1 MTIEIT
7 GRKIEVTPALRSFT
21 EKKLKKLD
29 RLVDG
34 INEAHVI
41 LTVEKHRHTAEILV
55 KSRLARLSG
64 SETTNDLYASI
75 GNVLEKIERQAK
87 KLKDKYS
94 WGKKRVKGVATI
106 RSPRPEPEPEFEAE
120 GEPARR
126 AQASPRLIRSRRY
139 AVKPMTVDEA
149 LLQVQD
155 SRDSFLVFRDAVSQR
170 VGVIYRRQDG
180 NFGLIE
186 PEI

>member
-29 RLVDG
+29 RLLDG
-34 INEAHVI
+34 ITEAHVI

-64 SETTNDLYASI
+64 SETTSDLYASI

-87 KLKDKYS
+87 KLKDKHG
-94 WGKKRVKGVATI
+94 WGKKKVKGVATI
-106 RSPRPEPEPEFEAE
+106 RSPRPEPEPET
-120 GEPARR
+120 EPDRR
-126 AQASPRLIRSRRY
+126 FQASPRLIRSRRY

-149 LLQVQD
+149 VLQVQD
-155 SRDSFLVFRDAVSQR
+155 SKDSFLVFRDAVSQR
-170 VGVIYRRQDG
+170 VGVVYRRADG

>member
-29 RLVDG
+29 RLLDG
-34 INEAHVI
+34 ITEAHVI

-87 KLKDKYS
+87 KLKDKHS

-106 RSPRPEPEPEFEAE
+106 RAPRPEPEPEPE
-120 GEPARR
+120 GEQGRR
-126 AQASPRLIRSRRY
+126 VQASPRLIRSRRY

-149 LLQVQD
+149 VLQVQD
-155 SRDSFLVFRDAVSQR
+155 SKDSFLVFRDAVSQR
-170 VGVIYRRQDG
+170 VGVIYRRADG